1 MEIRPAKQEEWE
13 SAMALAWRTFLHFE
27 ASDYTPQGVDSFLD
41 FISDTTLNRM
51 FIMGNYRLFVA
62 VEKEPERP
70 GGRMGKPSLHDSL
83 KDGMNNGRNDGMGGG
98 SNDGRNG
105 GMSGGIIGG
114 PGEAQPVNGKEKIL
128 GLISLR
134 EVNHISL
141 LFVDEKYH
149 KQGIGRALLN
159 YAATYLYEEQGKIF
173 CTVNAAPYA
182 VEFYKKIGFHAVKP
196 EESRDGIRFT
206 PMIWYFNR

>member
-1 MEIRPAKQEEWE
+1 MKIRPAKQDEWE

-51 FIMGNYRLFVA
+51 FLMGNYRLFVA
-62 VEKEPERP
+62 VEE
-70 GGRMGKPSLHDSL
+70 
-83 KDGMNNGRNDGMGGG
+83 
-98 SNDGRNG
+98 
-105 GMSGGIIGG
+105 
-114 PGEAQPVNGKEKIL
+114 EKIV

-134 EVNHISL
+134 EGNHISL

-149 KQGIGRALLN
+149 RRGIGRALLN
-159 YAATYLYEEQGKIF
+159 YAARYLYEEKGKIF

-196 EESRDGIRFT
+196 EESKDGIRFT
-206 PMIWYFNR
+206 PMIWYFKS

>member
-1 MEIRPAKQEEWE
+1 MKIRPAKQEEWE

-62 VEKEPERP
+62 VENELEKHGTNPL
-70 GGRMGKPSLHDSL
+70 KPSLG
-83 KDGMNNGRNDGMGGG
+83 DGQDDGAP
-98 SNDGRNG
+98 DK
-105 GMSGGIIGG
+105 
-114 PGEAQPVNGKEKIL
+114 GKEKIL

-149 KQGIGRALLN
+149 RQGIGRALLN
-159 YAATYLYEEQGKIF
+159 YAASYLYEDQGKIF

-182 VEFYKKIGFHAVKP
+182 VGFYKKIGFHAVKP

-206 PMIWYFNR
+206 PMVWYFNR

>member
-27 ASDYTPQGVDSFLD
+27 ASDYTPQGVESFLD

-51 FIMGNYRLFVA
+51 FIMGNYQLFVA
-62 VEKEPERP
+62 VEAEPEKAA
-70 GGRMGKPSLHDSL
+70 G
-83 KDGMNNGRNDGMGGG
+83 
-98 SNDGRNG
+98 
-105 GMSGGIIGG
+105 
-114 PGEAQPVNGKEKIL
+114 EKII

-149 KQGIGRALLN
+149 KQGIGRSLLN
-159 YAATYLYEEQGKIF
+159 YAASYLYEEKGKIF

-182 VEFYKKIGFHAVKP
+182 VEFYKRIGFHAVKQ
-196 EESRDGIRFT
+196 EESRDGIRYT
-206 PMIWYFNR
+206 PMIWYFKQ

>member
-1 MEIRPAKQEEWE
+1 MKIRPAKRDEWE

-62 VEKEPERP
+62 VEKVQQTYNVRAEE
-70 GGRMGKPSLHDSL
+70 KSSAEDSG
-83 KDGMNNGRNDGMGGG
+83 KDGTLTR
-98 SNDGRNG
+98 
-105 GMSGGIIGG
+105 
-114 PGEAQPVNGKEKIL
+114 EEEKIV
-128 GLISLR
+128 GLVSLR
-134 EVNHISL
+134 EGNHISL

-159 YAATYLYEEQGKIF
+159 YVATYLYEEKGKIF

-196 EESRDGIRFT
+196 EESKDGIRFT
-206 PMIWYFNR
+206 PMIWYFTR

>member
-1 MEIRPAKQEEWE
+1 MIIRPAKREEWE

-62 VEKEPERP
+62 VEKEQQTYNVKSEEKHSAGDSGE
-70 GGRMGKPSLHDSL
+70 GGTLIR
-83 KDGMNNGRNDGMGGG
+83 
-98 SNDGRNG
+98 
-105 GMSGGIIGG
+105 
-114 PGEAQPVNGKEKIL
+114 EEEKIV

-149 KQGIGRALLN
+149 KQGIGRSLLN
-159 YAATYLYEEQGKIF
+159 YAVRYLYENQGKIF

-182 VEFYKKIGFHAVKP
+182 VGFYERIGFHAVKP
-196 EESRDGIRFT
+196 EESKDGIRYT
-206 PMIWYFNR
+206 PMVWYFRK

>member
-1 MEIRPAKQEEWE
+1 MKIRPAKHEEWE

-27 ASDYTPQGVDSFLD
+27 APDYTPQGVDSFLD

-62 VEKEPERP
+62 VEEVSEQYGAEGKASSKGRP
-70 GGRMGKPSLHDSL
+70 DYVASPD
-83 KDGMNNGRNDGMGGG
+83 
-98 SNDGRNG
+98 
-105 GMSGGIIGG
+105 
-114 PGEAQPVNGKEKIL
+114 GKEKIV
-128 GLISLR
+128 GIVSLR

-149 KQGIGRALLN
+149 KRGIGRALLQ
-159 YAATYLYEEQGKIF
+159 YAARYLYEDQGKIF

-196 EESRDGIRFT
+196 EESKDGIRFT
-206 PMIWYFNR
+206 SMVWYFK

>member
-1 MEIRPAKQEEWE
+1 MEIRPAKRDEWE
-13 SAMALAWRTFLHFE
+13 PAMALAWRTFLRFE

-51 FIMGNYRLFVA
+51 FIMGNYQLFVA
-62 VEKEPERP
+62 VEKEPKRY
-70 GGRMGKPSLHDSL
+70 GGTQIEM
-83 KDGMNNGRNDGMGGG
+83 
-98 SNDGRNG
+98 
-105 GMSGGIIGG
+105 
-114 PGEAQPVNGKEKIL
+114 EEKIV

-134 EVNHISL
+134 EGNHISL

-159 YAATYLYEEQGKIF
+159 YAARYLYEEKERIF

-196 EESRDGIRFT
+196 EESKDGIRFT
-206 PMIWYFNR
+206 PMVWYFK

>member
-1 MEIRPAKQEEWE
+1 MEIRPAKHDEWE
-13 SAMALAWRTFLHFE
+13 PAMALAWRTFLRFE

-51 FIMGNYRLFVA
+51 FIMGNYQLFVA
-62 VEKEPERP
+62 VENEPKKYT
-70 GGRMGKPSLHDSL
+70 GRSAGKDFL
-83 KDGMNNGRNDGMGGG
+83 KDDQNDGTQTGV
-98 SNDGRNG
+98 
-105 GMSGGIIGG
+105 
-114 PGEAQPVNGKEKIL
+114 EEKIV

-149 KQGIGRALLN
+149 KQGIGRSLMN
-159 YAATYLYEEQGKIF
+159 YVASYLYEEKGKIF

-182 VEFYKKIGFHAVKP
+182 VEFYEKIGFHAVKR

-206 PMIWYFNR
+206 PMVWYFKQ

>member
-1 MEIRPAKQEEWE
+1 MEIRPAKHDEWE

-51 FIMGNYRLFVA
+51 FIMGNYQLFVA
-62 VEKEPERP
+62 VENEPKKYVGRY
-70 GGRMGKPSLHDSL
+70 GGKDFL
-83 KDGMNNGRNDGMGGG
+83 KDAQ
-98 SNDGRNG
+98 NG
-105 GMSGGIIGG
+105 GTQM
-114 PGEAQPVNGKEKIL
+114 EVEEKIV

-149 KQGIGRALLN
+149 KQGIGRALMN
-159 YAATYLYEEQGKIF
+159 YVADYLYEEKGKIF

-182 VEFYKKIGFHAVKP
+182 VEFYKKVGFHAVKQ
-196 EESRDGIRFT
+196 EESKDGIRYT
-206 PMIWYFNR
+206 PMVWYFKQ

>member
-1 MEIRPAKQEEWE
+1 MEIRPAKQDEWE
-13 SAMALAWRTFLHFE
+13 SAMALAWRTFLRFE

-51 FIMGNYRLFVA
+51 FIMGNYKLFVA
-62 VEKEPERP
+62 VEKQQPTADPAARK
-70 GGRMGKPSLHDSL
+70 RMT
-83 KDGMNNGRNDGMGGG
+83 
-98 SNDGRNG
+98 
-105 GMSGGIIGG
+105 
-114 PGEAQPVNGKEKIL
+114 EEEKIV

-149 KQGIGRALLN
+149 RRGIGRALLN
-159 YAATYLYEEQGKIF
+159 YVAMYLHEEKGKIF

-206 PMIWYFNR
+206 SMVWYFN

>member
-1 MEIRPAKQEEWE
+1 MIIRPAKREEWE

-62 VEKEPERP
+62 VE
-70 GGRMGKPSLHDSL
+70 
-83 KDGMNNGRNDGMGGG
+83 N
-98 SNDGRNG
+98 
-105 GMSGGIIGG
+105 
-114 PGEAQPVNGKEKIL
+114 EKIV

-149 KQGIGRALLN
+149 KRGIGRSLLN
-159 YAATYLYEEQGKIF
+159 YAVRYLYENQGKIF

-182 VEFYKKIGFHAVKP
+182 VGFYERIGFHAVKP
-196 EESRDGIRFT
+196 EESKDGIRYT
-206 PMIWYFNR
+206 PMVWYFRE

>member
-1 MEIRPAKQEEWE
+1 MEIRPAKQDEWE
-13 SAMALAWRTFLHFE
+13 SAMALAWRTFLRFE

-51 FIMGNYRLFVA
+51 FIMGNYKLFVA
-62 VEKEPERP
+62 VEKQQKAADPAARK
-70 GGRMGKPSLHDSL
+70 RMA
-83 KDGMNNGRNDGMGGG
+83 
-98 SNDGRNG
+98 
-105 GMSGGIIGG
+105 
-114 PGEAQPVNGKEKIL
+114 EEEKIV

-149 KQGIGRALLN
+149 RQGIGRALLH
-159 YAATYLYEEQGKIF
+159 YAAMYLHEEKGKIF

-196 EESRDGIRFT
+196 EESKDGIRFT
-206 PMIWYFNR
+206 SMVWYFN

>member
-1 MEIRPAKQEEWE
+1 MSINRKIRPAKQEEWE

-27 ASDYTPQGVDSFLD
+27 AADYTPQGVDSFLD

-62 VEKEPERP
+62 VEKET
-70 GGRMGKPSLHDSL
+70 K
-83 KDGMNNGRNDGMGGG
+83 KNDGTQ
-98 SNDGRNG
+98 
-105 GMSGGIIGG
+105 IGV
-114 PGEAQPVNGKEKIL
+114 EEKIV
-128 GLISLR
+128 GLVSLR

-149 KQGIGRALLN
+149 KQGIGRALVN
-159 YAATYLYEEQGKIF
+159 YAAAYLYEEKGKIF

-182 VEFYKKIGFHAVKP
+182 VGFYEKIGFHAVKP
-196 EESRDGIRFT
+196 EESKDGIRFT
-206 PMIWYFNR
+206 PMVWYFRS

>member
-1 MEIRPAKQEEWE
+1 MEIRPAKHDEWE

-51 FIMGNYRLFVA
+51 FIMGNYQLFVA
-62 VEKEPERP
+62 VEKEP
-70 GGRMGKPSLHDSL
+70 K
-83 KDGMNNGRNDGMGGG
+83 KNDGSQMGV
-98 SNDGRNG
+98 
-105 GMSGGIIGG
+105 
-114 PGEAQPVNGKEKIL
+114 EEKII

-149 KQGIGRALLN
+149 KQGIGRALMN
-159 YAATYLYEEQGKIF
+159 YAAAYLYEEKGKIF

-182 VEFYKKIGFHAVKP
+182 VEFYKKIGFHAVKQ
-196 EESRDGIRFT
+196 EESRDGIRYT
-206 PMIWYFNR
+206 PMVWYFKQ

>member
-1 MEIRPAKQEEWE
+1 
-13 SAMALAWRTFLHFE
+13 MALAWRTFLRFE

-51 FIMGNYRLFVA
+51 FIMGNYQLFVA
-62 VEKEPERP
+62 VEKEPQTYNVKSGEKSSAGDCGE
-70 GGRMGKPSLHDSL
+70 GGTRV
-83 KDGMNNGRNDGMGGG
+83 R
-98 SNDGRNG
+98 
-105 GMSGGIIGG
+105 
-114 PGEAQPVNGKEKIL
+114 EEEKIV

-134 EVNHISL
+134 EGNHISL

-149 KQGIGRALLN
+149 KRGIGRALLN
-159 YAATYLYEEQGKIF
+159 YAATYLYEEKGKIF

-196 EESRDGIRFT
+196 EESKDGIRYT
-206 PMIWYFNR
+206 SMIWYFTR

>member
-1 MEIRPAKQEEWE
+1 MVISMEIRPAKQEEWE

-27 ASDYTPQGVDSFLD
+27 ASDYTPQGVESFLD

-51 FIMGNYRLFVA
+51 FIMGNYQLFVA
-62 VEKEPERP
+62 VEAESEKAA
-70 GGRMGKPSLHDSL
+70 G
-83 KDGMNNGRNDGMGGG
+83 
-98 SNDGRNG
+98 
-105 GMSGGIIGG
+105 
-114 PGEAQPVNGKEKIL
+114 EKII

-149 KQGIGRALLN
+149 KQGIGRSLLN
-159 YAATYLYEEQGKIF
+159 YAASYLYEEKGKIF

-182 VEFYKKIGFHAVKP
+182 VEFYKRIGFHAVKQ

-206 PMIWYFNR
+206 PMVWYFKQ

>member
-1 MEIRPAKQEEWE
+1 M
-13 SAMALAWRTFLHFE
+13 HFE

-51 FIMGNYRLFVA
+51 FIMGNYQLFVA
-62 VEKEPERP
+62 VEDEPEKAV
-70 GGRMGKPSLHDSL
+70 G
-83 KDGMNNGRNDGMGGG
+83 
-98 SNDGRNG
+98 
-105 GMSGGIIGG
+105 
-114 PGEAQPVNGKEKIL
+114 EKII

-149 KQGIGRALLN
+149 KQGIGRSLMN
-159 YAATYLYEEQGKIF
+159 YAASYLYEEKGKIF

-196 EESRDGIRFT
+196 EESKDGIRFT
-206 PMIWYFNR
+206 PMIWYFK